1 MVRINFLILGYRKI
15 TIPPE
20 RLSDFTS
27 ILLRAGI
34 QSQISAKGEIIVREK
49 DILEIKEIIQGR
61 IEFSCSEPCG
71 IYGRWLRLENK
82 WVYAVATAVSLV
94 MILFL
99 SSLVWDIR
107 VEGNESITDGEIIQA
122 LSDCGFSIGDIW
134 QSIDRSEIE
143 SNFLRES
150 KNISWI
156 NINRRGVVAYVKVI
170 EKDDAKISEKEKL
183 CYSNIVASQDCI
195 IEEITVTQGT
205 AMVGPGDVVQKGD
218 ILIMGALPDEAGG
231 LFCPAD
237 GTIIGR
243 VNDSVSVYVDRKY
256 EQKSNFRKKL
266 YLIKINFFNFSIN
279 IFKLYGN
286 LPIECDIIENEKTYS
301 LFNRCKLP
309 ISLTRMFIPEYDTGS
324 KEYSDDELV
333 QIASDR
339 LSCAMVSRLG
349 SADLVRVKSYG
360 EFTDNGYTAGAE
372 YTFLADVGER
382 LAFSIE

>member
-49 DILEIKEIIQGR
+49 DILEIKEIMQGR

-82 WVYAVATAVSLV
+82 SVYAVATAVSLV

-286 LPIECDIIENEKTYS
+286 
-301 LFNRCKLP
+301 NRK
-309 ISLTRMFIPEYDTGS
+309 
-324 KEYSDDELV
+324 
-333 QIASDR
+333 
-339 LSCAMVSRLG
+339 
-349 SADLVRVKSYG
+349 
-360 EFTDNGYTAGAE
+360 
-372 YTFLADVGER
+372 
-382 LAFSIE
+382 

>member
-34 QSQISAKGEIIVREK
+34 QSQISANGEIIVREK
-49 DILEIKEIIQGR
+49 DISKIKDIMQGR

-71 IYGRWLRLENK
+71 IYGRWLRLEKK

-122 LSDCGFSIGDIW
+122 LSDCGFSIGDVW
-134 QSIDRSEIE
+134 QGIDRSEIE
-143 SNFLRES
+143 SEFLRES

-170 EKDDAKISEKEKL
+170 EKDDAKILEKEKL

-205 AMVGPGDVVQKGD
+205 AMVGPGDVVRKGD
-218 ILIMGALPDEAGG
+218 ILIIGALPDDAGG

-237 GTIIGR
+237 GTVIGR

-256 EQKSNFRKKL
+256 EQKSNFRKRL
-266 YLIKINFFNFSIN
+266 YLLKINFFNFSIN

-286 LPIECDIIENEKTYS
+286 LPTECDIIENEKTYS

-309 ISLTRMFIPEYDTGS
+309 ISLTRMFIPEYDTTS
-324 KEYSDDELV
+324 KEYGDDELV

-339 LSCAMVSRLG
+339 LSYAMVSRLG

-372 YTFLADVGER
+372 YTFIADVGER
-382 LAFSIE
+382 LAFTIE

>member
-49 DILEIKEIIQGR
+49 DILKIKEIIQGR

-82 WVYAVATAVSLV
+82 SVYAVATAVSLV

-170 EKDDAKISEKEKL
+170 EKDDAKILEKEKL

-205 AMVGPGDVVQKGD
+205 AMVGPGDVVKKGD

-309 ISLTRMFIPEYDTGS
+309 ISLTRMFIPEYDTSS